1 MKPNDLIFV
10 AGHRGMVGSAIVR
23 RLRAAGFENLL
34 LETRQVLDL
43 RDRDAV
49 RSFFESERPRFVF
62 MAAAKVGGIVAN
74 DTWPV
79 EFLRDNLAIELA
91 VIDAAHETG
100 VHKLLF
106 LSSSCVYPKHAP
118 QPMQEEH
125 LLTGPLEPT
134 NQWYAIAKIAGMK
147 LCEAYRRQHGDDFI
161 SVLPTNLYGP
171 HDNFDLRSS
180 HVLPAMIRRFSDARA
195 SGADEVVL
203 WGTGTPKREF
213 MHVDDLA
220 DACIFL
226 MENYSDVRPIN
237 VGVGHDL
244 EIRELAEVVRVIVGF
259 TGRIAWD
266 PTRPDGSPRKLLDVS
281 RLANLGWHP
290 SISLEEGVRATWE
303 WYVEHAT
310 DGLIRA

>member
-1 MKPNDLIFV
+1 MKPDDRVFV
-10 AGHRGMVGSAIVR
+10 AGHRGMVGSALVR

-34 LETRQVLDL
+34 LETRQKLDL
-43 RDRDAV
+43 SDRDAV
-49 RSFFESERPRFVF
+49 RRFFAGVRPRFVF

-74 DTWPV
+74 ATWPV
-79 EFLRDNLAIELA
+79 EFLRDNLAVELA

-100 VHKLLF
+100 VDKLLF

-134 NQWYAIAKIAGMK
+134 NEWYAIAKIAGMK
-147 LCEAYRRQHGDDFI
+147 LCEAYQRQHGDHFI

-180 HVLPAMIRRFSDARA
+180 HVLPAMIRRFSEARA

-203 WGTGTPKREF
+203 WGTGTPRREF

-226 MENYSDVRPIN
+226 MENYSDIRPIN

-244 EIRELAEVVRVIVGF
+244 EIRDLAEVVRAIVGF

-266 PTRPDGSPRKLLDVS
+266 PSKPDGTPRKLLDVS
-281 RLANLGWHP
+281 RLASLGWHP
-290 SISLEEGVRATWE
+290 SISLEDGIRATWE
-303 WYVEHAT
+303 WYVEQAT
-310 DGLIRA
+310 DGLIST